1 MSSNKPQKDQRG
13 EGCWGYVRVVGVG
26 VGVVVCELEAK
37 QGTLA
42 ELSLQGI

>member
-1 MSSNKPQKDQRG
+1 MLGLCASGR
-13 EGCWGYVRVVGVG
+13 CG